1 MFWDEFEENYNIE
14 QFDIKIKEKYE
25 SEEFLMKVTA
35 KRTGTKVTTGKV
47 RLSYAHLFE
56 PHAIEG
62 NEPKYSV
69 SVIIPKSDK
78 ETLQAI
84 KEAVA
89 EAKEQG
95 KSKWNG
101 KVPANLKTPLRD
113 GDVDREGDEAY
124 AGCYFL
130 NANSKNKPGVVD
142 INVQPVLDAT
152 ELYSGCYG
160 RLTLNFYAYNAN
172 GNKGIAAGLGNV
184 QKLADGESLG
194 GAFTRAED
202 DFEALESAEDSFLD

>member
-1 MFWDEFEENYNIE
+1 
-14 QFDIKIKEKYE
+14 
-25 SEEFLMKVTA
+25 MKVTA

-56 PHAIEG
+56 PHAIDG

-84 KEAVA
+84 KEAVN

-95 KSKWNG
+95 KGKWGG
-101 KVPANLKTPLRD
+101 KVPANVKTPLRD
-113 GDVDREGDEAY
+113 GDIDREGDEAY

-142 INVQPVLDAT
+142 INVQPILDAT
-152 ELYSGCYG
+152 EVYSGCYA

-184 QKLADGESLG
+184 QKLADGEPLG
-194 GAFTRAED
+194 GFTRAED
-202 DFEALESAEDSFLD
+202 DFDAIEDDFLG

>member
-1 MFWDEFEENYNIE
+1 
-14 QFDIKIKEKYE
+14 
-25 SEEFLMKVTA
+25 MKVTA
-35 KRTGTKVTTGKV
+35 KRTGTKVTTGKI

-56 PHAIEG
+56 PRAIEG

-95 KSKWNG
+95 KGKWSG
-101 KVPANLKTPLRD
+101 KVPANLKTPLHD
-113 GDVDREGDEAY
+113 GDSERPDDEAY
-124 AGCYFL
+124 AGCYYL
-130 NANSKNKPGVVD
+130 NARSKNKPGIVD
-142 INVQPVLDAT
+142 INVQPILDST
-152 ELYSGCYG
+152 EVYSGCYA

-184 QKLADGESLG
+184 QKLADGEPLG
-194 GAFTRAED
+194 GFTRAED
-202 DFEALESAEDSFLD
+202 DFDAIETAEDDFLG

>member
-1 MFWDEFEENYNIE
+1 
-14 QFDIKIKEKYE
+14 
-25 SEEFLMKVTA
+25 MKVTA

-84 KEAVA
+84 KEAVN

-101 KVPANLKTPLRD
+101 KVSANVKTPLRD

-130 NANSKNKPGVVD
+130 NANSKNKPGIVD
-142 INVQPVLDAT
+142 INVQPILDAT
-152 ELYSGCYG
+152 EVYSGCYA

-184 QKLADGESLG
+184 QKLADGEPLG
-194 GAFTRAED
+194 GFTRAED
-202 DFEALESAEDSFLD
+202 DFDAIETAEDDFLG

>member
-1 MFWDEFEENYNIE
+1 
-14 QFDIKIKEKYE
+14 
-25 SEEFLMKVTA
+25 MKVTA
-35 KRTGTKVTTGKV
+35 KRTGTKVTTGKI
-47 RLSYAHLFE
+47 RLSYVHLFE
-56 PHAIEG
+56 PRAIEG

-95 KSKWNG
+95 KGKWSG
-101 KVPANLKTPLRD
+101 KVPANLKTPLHD
-113 GDVDREGDEAY
+113 GDSERPDDEAY
-124 AGCYFL
+124 AGCYYL
-130 NANSKNKPGVVD
+130 NASSKNKPGIVD
-142 INVQPVLDAT
+142 INVQPILDAT
-152 ELYSGCYG
+152 EVYSGCYA

-184 QKLADGESLG
+184 QKLADGEPLG
-194 GAFTRAED
+194 GFTRAED
-202 DFEALESAEDSFLD
+202 DFDAIETAEDDFLG

>member
-1 MFWDEFEENYNIE
+1 
-14 QFDIKIKEKYE
+14 
-25 SEEFLMKVTA
+25 MKVTA

-56 PHAIEG
+56 PHAIDG

-84 KEAVA
+84 KEAVN

-95 KSKWNG
+95 KGKWGG
-101 KVPANLKTPLRD
+101 KVPANVKTPLRD
-113 GDVDREGDEAY
+113 GDIDREGDEAY

-130 NANSKNKPGVVD
+130 NANSKNKPGIVD
-142 INVQPVLDAT
+142 INVQPILDAT
-152 ELYSGCYG
+152 EVYSGCYA

-184 QKLADGESLG
+184 QKLADGEPLG
-194 GAFTRAED
+194 GFTRAED
-202 DFEALESAEDSFLD
+202 DFDAIESAEEDFLG

>member
-1 MFWDEFEENYNIE
+1 
-14 QFDIKIKEKYE
+14 
-25 SEEFLMKVTA
+25 MKVTA

-56 PHAIEG
+56 PHAIDG

-84 KEAVA
+84 KEAVN

-95 KSKWNG
+95 KGKWGG
-101 KVPANLKTPLRD
+101 KVPANVKTPLRD
-113 GDVDREGDEAY
+113 GDIDREGDEAY

-130 NANSKNKPGVVD
+130 NANSKNKPGIVD
-142 INVQPVLDAT
+142 INVQPILDST
-152 ELYSGCYG
+152 EVYSGCYA

-184 QKLADGESLG
+184 QKLADGEPLG
-194 GAFTRAED
+194 GFTRAED
-202 DFEALESAEDSFLD
+202 DFDAIESAEDDFLG

>member
-1 MFWDEFEENYNIE
+1 
-14 QFDIKIKEKYE
+14 
-25 SEEFLMKVTA
+25 MKVTA

-56 PHAIEG
+56 PHAIDG

-69 SVIIPKSDK
+69 SVIIPKTDK

-95 KSKWNG
+95 KGKLGG
-101 KVPANLKTPLRD
+101 KVPANIKTPLRD
-113 GDVDREGDEAY
+113 GDIDREGDEAY

-130 NANSKNKPGVVD
+130 NANSKNKPGIVD
-142 INVQPVLDAT
+142 VNVQPILDST
-152 ELYSGCYG
+152 EVYSGCYA

-184 QKLADGESLG
+184 QKLADGEPLG
-194 GAFTRAED
+194 GFTRAED
-202 DFEALESAEDSFLD
+202 DFDAIESAEDDFLG

>member
-1 MFWDEFEENYNIE
+1 
-14 QFDIKIKEKYE
+14 
-25 SEEFLMKVTA
+25 MKVTA

-56 PHAIEG
+56 PHAIDG

-84 KEAVA
+84 KEAVN
-89 EAKEQG
+89 EAKELG
-95 KSKWNG
+95 KGKWGG
-101 KVPANLKTPLRD
+101 KVPANVKTPLRD
-113 GDVDREGDEAY
+113 GDIDREGDEAY

-142 INVQPVLDAT
+142 INVQPILDST
-152 ELYSGCYG
+152 EVYSGCYA

-184 QKLADGESLG
+184 QKLADGEPLG
-194 GAFTRAED
+194 GFTRAED
-202 DFEALESAEDSFLD
+202 DFDAIETAEDDFLG

>member
-1 MFWDEFEENYNIE
+1 
-14 QFDIKIKEKYE
+14 
-25 SEEFLMKVTA
+25 MKVTA

-56 PHAIEG
+56 PHAIDG

-84 KEAVA
+84 KEAVN

-95 KSKWNG
+95 KGKWGG
-101 KVPANLKTPLRD
+101 KIPANIKTPLRD
-113 GDVDREGDEAY
+113 GDIDREGDEAY
-124 AGCYFL
+124 VGCYFL
-130 NANSKNKPGVVD
+130 NANSKNKPEVVD
-142 INVQPVLDAT
+142 INVQPILDAT
-152 ELYSGCYG
+152 EVYSGCYA

-172 GNKGIAAGLGNV
+172 GNKGIAAGLGNI
-184 QKLADGESLG
+184 QKLADGEPLG
-194 GAFTRAED
+194 GFTRAED
-202 DFEALESAEDSFLD
+202 DFEAIESAEDSFLD

>member
-1 MFWDEFEENYNIE
+1 
-14 QFDIKIKEKYE
+14 
-25 SEEFLMKVTA
+25 MKVTA

-56 PHAIEG
+56 PHAIDG

-78 ETLQAI
+78 ETLRAI
-84 KEAVA
+84 KEAVN

-95 KSKWNG
+95 KGKWGG
-101 KVPANLKTPLRD
+101 KVPANVKTPLRD

-130 NANSKNKPGVVD
+130 NANSKNKPGIVD
-142 INVQPVLDAT
+142 VNVQPILDAT
-152 ELYSGCYG
+152 EVYSGCYA

-172 GNKGIAAGLGNV
+172 GNKGVAAGLGNV
-184 QKLADGESLG
+184 QKLADGEPLG
-194 GAFTRAED
+194 GFTRAED
-202 DFEALESAEDSFLD
+202 DFDVIESAEDDFLG

>member
-1 MFWDEFEENYNIE
+1 
-14 QFDIKIKEKYE
+14 
-25 SEEFLMKVTA
+25 MKVTA

-56 PHAIEG
+56 PHAIDG

-84 KEAVA
+84 KEAVN

-95 KSKWNG
+95 KSKWGG
-101 KVPANLKTPLRD
+101 KVPANVKTPLRD

-130 NANSKNKPGVVD
+130 NANSKNKPGIVD
-142 INVQPVLDAT
+142 INVQPILDAT
-152 ELYSGCYG
+152 EVYSGCYA

-184 QKLADGESLG
+184 QKLADGEPLG
-194 GAFTRAED
+194 GFTRAED
-202 DFEALESAEDSFLD
+202 DFDAIESAEDDFLG

>member
-1 MFWDEFEENYNIE
+1 
-14 QFDIKIKEKYE
+14 
-25 SEEFLMKVTA
+25 MKVTA

-84 KEAVA
+84 KEAVN

-95 KSKWNG
+95 KGKWGG
-101 KVPANLKTPLRD
+101 KVPPNVKTPLRD
-113 GDVDREGDEAY
+113 GDIDREGDEAY

-130 NANSKNKPGVVD
+130 NANSKNKPGIVD
-142 INVQPVLDAT
+142 INVQPILDAT
-152 ELYSGCYG
+152 EVYSGCYA

-184 QKLADGESLG
+184 QKLADGEPLG
-194 GAFTRAED
+194 GFTRAED
-202 DFEALESAEDSFLD
+202 DFDAIESAEDDFLG

>member
-1 MFWDEFEENYNIE
+1 
-14 QFDIKIKEKYE
+14 
-25 SEEFLMKVTA
+25 MKVIA

-56 PHAIEG
+56 PHAIDG

-84 KEAVA
+84 KEAVN

-95 KSKWNG
+95 KGKWGG
-101 KVPANLKTPLRD
+101 KVPANVKTPLRD
-113 GDVDREGDEAY
+113 GDIDREGDEAY

-130 NANSKNKPGVVD
+130 NANSKNKPGIVD
-142 INVQPVLDAT
+142 INVQPILDST
-152 ELYSGCYG
+152 EVYSGCYA

-184 QKLADGESLG
+184 QKLADGEPLG
-194 GAFTRAED
+194 GFTRAED
-202 DFEALESAEDSFLD
+202 DFDAIESAEDDFLG